1 MTWNVRIAVF
11 LISVVLLFFI
21 LRMVKN
27 RRIWERYA
35 ILWVALG
42 FSVVAFSFVVDLFD
56 KLLEKLGVKY
66 QPAFYLLVAVSSILL
81 ILLQCTVEITTLVR
95 QNRDAVQELAILRE
109 KVQDMERRLLAERA
123 PPRQGG

>member
-1 MTWNVRIAVF
+1 MNLNVRIAVF
-11 LISVVLLFFI
+11 VISFFLLLFI

-42 FSVVAFSFVVDLFD
+42 FSVVAFAFVVDIFD
-56 KLLEKLGVKY
+56 VFLEKMGVEY
-66 QPAFYLLVAVSSILL
+66 QPAFYLLIAVSGIVL

-95 QNRDAVQELAILRE
+95 RSRDTVQELAILKE
-109 KVQDMERRLLAERA
+109 KVREMEKRME
-123 PPRQGG
+123 G